1 MKIAVVINPRSGRRG
16 HREDAPGVRV
26 ELART
31 LLHARGEHAE
41 IAVTNG
47 RGHAGELAQQ
57 LADAGT
63 DVVVAWGGDGTVN
76 EVAGPLIGSPTALG
90 VVPAGSGDGLAR
102 SLGLPLEP
110 DAALRVAFS
119 GRTRAMDVGYLGE
132 RHFLNI
138 GGIGFDADIAAA
150 FNARRTRG
158 LAGYL
163 SVGLSRVWSYRPE
176 ACHIGFDGH
185 TLEGPRFLVAFA
197 NGSQYGN
204 GLLLSADA
212 DPFDGRLNLVVVD
225 AGSSLRQLWRGRR
238 LWWFA
243 RAPAAGVQRHVL
255 QQATVSGDR
264 LLCHVDGETFTA
276 SGRIDV
282 KVAPAALRVKQ

>member
-41 IAVTNG
+41 IVLTNA

-57 LADAGT
+57 FAAAGM

-102 SLGLPLEP
+102 SLGLPLAP
-110 DAALRVAFS
+110 ADALRVAFG

-158 LAGYL
+158 LGGYL

-176 ACHIGFDGH
+176 PCRIEFDGH
-185 TLEGPRFLVAFA
+185 TLDGPRFLVAFA

-204 GLLLSADA
+204 GLVLSADA
-212 DPFDGRLNLVVVD
+212 DPYDGRLNLVVVD
-225 AGSSLRQLWRGRR
+225 AGGPLRQLWRGRR
-238 LWWFA
+238 LSVVP
-243 RAPAAGVQRHVL
+243 RAPAAGVHRYVI
-255 QQATVSGDR
+255 QAATLSGDR

-276 SGRIDV
+276 SGRLDV
-282 KVAPAALRVKQ
+282 SVSRAALLVTL